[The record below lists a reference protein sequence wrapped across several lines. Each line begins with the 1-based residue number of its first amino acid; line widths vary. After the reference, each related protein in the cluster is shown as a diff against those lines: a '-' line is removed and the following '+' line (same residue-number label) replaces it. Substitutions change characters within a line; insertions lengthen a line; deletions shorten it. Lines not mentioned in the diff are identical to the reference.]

1 MCYEFESRFLRA
13 RALEALR
20 RKPKEVDEPR
30 PAAPTPSAAPIEPAA
45 PTVTRDEDTV
55 PA

>member
-13 RALEALR
+13 HALEALR
-20 RKPKEVDEPR
+20 RKPKDVEEQK
-30 PAAPTPSAAPIEPAA
+30 PAAPTPSPATTEPAA
-45 PTVTRDEDTV
+45 PTVARDEDIV

>member
-20 RKPKEVDEPR
+20 RKPKDVEDPK
-30 PAAPTPSAAPIEPAA
+30 PATPAPSAAPTEPAT
-45 PTVTRDEDTV
+45 PTVARDEDTV

>member
-20 RKPKEVDEPR
+20 RKPKDVEEAK
-30 PAAPTPSAAPIEPAA
+30 PATPTPSAAPTEPAA
-45 PTVTRDEDTV
+45 PTVAREDTV